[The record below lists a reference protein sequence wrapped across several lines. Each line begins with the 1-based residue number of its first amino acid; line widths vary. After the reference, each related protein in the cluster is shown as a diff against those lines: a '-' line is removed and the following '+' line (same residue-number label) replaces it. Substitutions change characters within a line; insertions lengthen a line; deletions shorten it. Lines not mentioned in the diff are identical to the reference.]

1 MLVDRSHQVKFAEID
16 SAGNTTFDVVAAVT
30 GKRIRVMS
38 YVLSLEDNAQAVQF
52 QSKGSGALVELSGNG
67 IQAIASVN
75 NTFAAPHNP
84 AGWFETVA
92 GEKLQIKSSAAGA
105 IGGHLSYVEY

>member
-1 MLVDRSHQVKFAEID
+1 MIVDRTHLVKFAESD
-16 SAGNTTFDVVAAVT
+16 SAGNETFDVVTAVS
-30 GKRIRVMS
+30 GKRIRVLS
-38 YVLSLEDNAQAVQF
+38 YVLSVVGAQAVQF

-75 NTFAAPHNP
+75 NTFAAAHNS

-92 GEKLQIKSSAAGA
+92 GEKLQIKSSASGA